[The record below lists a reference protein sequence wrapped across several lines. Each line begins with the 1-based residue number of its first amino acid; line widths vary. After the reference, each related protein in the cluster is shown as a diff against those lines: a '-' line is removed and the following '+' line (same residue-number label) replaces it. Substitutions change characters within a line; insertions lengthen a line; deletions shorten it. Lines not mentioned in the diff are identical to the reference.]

1 MVMYTSTVYFNS
13 KIHHKAYEFVRRLLS
28 NIHGRMRKP
37 SVPSA
42 CTYVNLY
49 RNLIHNC
56 LRVMTSDTAQQQRE
70 DMGVSMQARWSD
82 GGFNS
87 A

>member
-1 MVMYTSTVYFNS
+1 MFVKIPASPS
-13 KIHHKAYEFVRRLLS
+13 KF
-28 NIHGRMRKP
+28 G
-37 SVPSA
+37 
-42 CTYVNLY
+42 VNLY
-49 RNLIHNC
+49 RNLQKAATLIHNC